1 MAYTKHFLN
10 TFYLRLYSN
19 RTSSKK
25 KTTTIARW
33 DTHSSHVIGY
43 SSDLHQEIFNM
54 HYPRYRIAHT
64 FVILKRQIA

>member
-1 MAYTKHFLN
+1 MAYTKAFSTHFI
-10 TFYLRLYSN
+10 YGYMAIGHIV
-19 RTSSKK
+19 KK
-25 KTTTIARW
+25 KPTTIARW